1 MESDD
6 EAVPYEDEESD
17 SSSIKG
23 IDDRPSRKDMVES
36 IQGKY
41 GAFKE
46 TNGEQLFNRG
56 EKTITISRLKDDF
69 IYTFIPRN
77 EKELELHVFCLYIID
92 FEIIDYIKN
101 VVYPLIKYN
110 GPVTVYF
117 YEDLPRELLDT
128 LRELNINI
136 KFMNYRLLPE
146 ILQSF
151 TETRVILSGHGE
163 RVVNQDDSIK
173 LYIGSYTSDKKVL
186 NSFLIDDLLNLFKH
200 PVDLIINC
208 CYSGILKSPAYR
220 LDLPPNI
227 LLTFDYRDDKFD
239 AIEGFN
245 LIKQSLKLFLSKQG
259 GKKTKKKRK
268 KKRRITRRI

>member
-1 MESDD
+1 M
-6 EAVPYEDEESD
+6 
-17 SSSIKG
+17 
-23 IDDRPSRKDMVES
+23 
-36 IQGKY
+36 
-41 GAFKE
+41 
-46 TNGEQLFNRG
+46 
-56 EKTITISRLKDDF
+56 
-69 IYTFIPRN
+69 
-77 EKELELHVFCLYIID
+77 
-92 FEIIDYIKN
+92 
-101 VVYPLIKYN
+101 VYPLIKYN